1 MGETEF
7 YHHGVKGMKWGVRR
21 TPAQLGH
28 KTGTKKK
35 ASKKQTSSKPKSKA
49 KSISEMSDQEIRD
62 RINRLRL
69 ENDLKSLSPQK
80 ISRGRSV
87 VNTIAKDMALP
98 AAKEIGQQL
107 IKSGMAKMLNTTLN
121 LGGTEYKIY
130 TNNQKKK

>member
-35 ASKKQTSSKPKSKA
+35 TSKKQTSSKPKSKA